1 MNKLSQSVAGVVLAA
16 GAMYFFDPVSGHR
29 RRLIL
34 RDELT
39 RTARRLEHGTRRT
52 RDDLSHRAHDL
63 AARLT
68 SDRPSDTT
76 VNAGIRDVLKRTI
89 AHPKT
94 IGVAVREGHVV
105 LRGDVF
111 THELDDLL
119 EAVRSVPGVRVVTD
133 HLTARERA
141 ENIHSAANGWPLGI
155 FLGVTGCGLLAWGI
169 KERKALGAWGQEL
182 WRESKREFDEVL
194 AEAKRA
200 KYEGSQRL
208 DGAAKVVDDVVDT
221 AKEAAEAAATDAE
234 MPGPA
239 KTHRK
244 NGDRPGDSHAQ
255 VA

>member
-34 RDELT
+34 RDGLT
-39 RTARRLEHGTRRT
+39 RTAQRLEHGTRRT
-52 RDDLSHRAHDL
+52 RNDLSHRAHDL
-63 AARLT
+63 AVRFT
-68 SDRPSDTT
+68 PDRPSDTT
-76 VNAGIRDVLKRTI
+76 VSSGIRDVLKSTI
-89 AHPKT
+89 AHPKA
-94 IGVAVREGHVV
+94 IAVAVHEGHVV

-141 ENIHSAANGWPLGI
+141 ESIHSGAANGWPLGI
-155 FLGVTGCGLLAWGI
+155 LLGATGCGLLAWGI

-182 WRESKREFDEVL
+182 WRESKRELDEVL
-194 AEAKRA
+194 AEARRA
-200 KYEGSQRL
+200 SEGQRPL
-208 DGAAKVVDDVVDT
+208 DRAAEVADDLVDT
-221 AKEAAEAAATDAE
+221 AAQAVEAAADAE
-234 MPGPA
+234 MPGRA
-239 KTHRK
+239 KPNRN
-244 NGDRPGDSHAQ
+244 NGDRPGGSHAQ